1 MKWQDILKR
10 TYTPEEQKRID
21 EAKRTRGKV
30 QPRFE
35 EPAKV
40 NPLANWKPGDPIP
53 DLHSAETHY
62 EKILRE
68 TKEQNPQEDG
78 ESDSKYEDRIKN
90 LVNETTPVTPAG
102 EQPRVKTAD
111 EKLREMAT
119 GGASPEELPA
129 YLQQLTVE
137 PSEEVAPPSEENVQI
152 AQQEIDSYNRLAELQ
167 QERQELEQSGTATQ
181 EQLMSIREQVAEAA
195 AEYVDNF
202 NQMVNIAEEA
212 SVVSTEPTGETSE
225 TIAGRQQPVDMSLV
239 EEDNARRSNQTL
251 SLNYEGR

>member
-53 DLHSAETHY
+53 DLHSAETHF

-90 LVNETTPVTPAG
+90 LVNETTPSTVTPTG
-102 EQPRVKTAD
+102 EQQRVKTAD

-119 GGASPEELPA
+119 GGASPEQLPD
-129 YLQQLTVE
+129 YLRQLTVE
-137 PSEEVAPPSEENVQI
+137 PSEEVAPPSEENVQ
-152 AQQEIDSYNRLAELQ
+152 AQEEYNESLNTHTENLRRYEELM
-167 QERQELEQSGTATQ
+167 QSGENVDPQQLRTIMQ
-181 EQLMSIREQVAEAA
+181 EFFIS
-195 AEYVDNF
+195 
-202 NQMVNIAEEA
+202 
-212 SVVSTEPTGETSE
+212 S
-225 TIAGRQQPVDMSLV
+225 
-239 EEDNARRSNQTL
+239 
-251 SLNYEGR
+251 

>member
-10 TYTPEEQKRID
+10 TYTPEEQKKID

-90 LVNETTPVTPAG
+90 LVNETTPSTVTPTG
-102 EQPRVKTAD
+102 EQQRVKTAD

-119 GGASPEELPA
+119 AGASQEQLPA
-129 YLQQLTVE
+129 YLRQLAVE
-137 PSEEVAPPSEENVQI
+137 PSEEVAPPSEENVEI
-152 AQQEIDSYNRLAELQ
+152 AQQFNESQNRLVEAQQRLAEIQ
-167 QERQELEQSGTATQ
+167 QSENPNPQELTQ
-181 EQLMSIREQVAEAA
+181 AIQELGEAA
-195 AEYVDNF
+195 NELSRNT
-202 NQMVNIAEEA
+202 NQMVNIGEEA
-212 SVVSTEPTGETSE
+212 TVVSSEQTGETSE

-251 SLNYEGR
+251 SLNY

>member
-78 ESDSKYEDRIKN
+78 ESDSKYKDRIKN
-90 LVNETTPVTPAG
+90 LVNETTPSTVTPTG
-102 EQPRVKTAD
+102 EQQRVKTAD

-119 GGASPEELPA
+119 GGASPEQLPD
-129 YLQQLTVE
+129 YLRQLTVE

-152 AQQEIDSYNRLAELQ
+152 AQEETDSYNRLTELQ
-167 QERQELEQSGTATQ
+167 RERRELEQSGTATQ
-181 EQLMSIREQVAEAA
+181 EQLISIREQVAEAM
-195 AEYVDNF
+195 AEYVDSF
-202 NQMVNIAEEA
+202 NQMVNIGEEA
-212 SVVSTEPTGETSE
+212 TVVSSEPTGETPE
-225 TIAGRQQPVDMSLV
+225 TIAERQGVDLSQVIQAGQLR
-239 EEDNARRSNQTL
+239 DPQNAQL
-251 SLNYEGR
+251 DLN

>member
-10 TYTPEEQKRID
+10 TYTPEEQKKID

-35 EPAKV
+35 EPAKD

-90 LVNETTPVTPAG
+90 LVNETTPLTPAG
-102 EQPRVKTAD
+102 EQPRAKTAD

-119 GGASPEELPA
+119 GGASPEKLPA

-137 PSEEVAPPSEENVQI
+137 PSEEVAPPSEENVQT
-152 AQQEIDSYNRLAELQ
+152 AQRFNESENRLVEAQRKLAEIQ
-167 QERQELEQSGTATQ
+167 QSENPDPQELTQ
-181 EQLMSIREQVAEAA
+181 AIQELGEAA
-195 AEYVDNF
+195 NELSANV
-202 NQMVNIAEEA
+202 NQI
-212 SVVSTEPTGETSE
+212 S
-225 TIAGRQQPVDMSLV
+225 
-239 EEDNARRSNQTL
+239 RR
-251 SLNYEGR
+251 R